1 MALSRRDARE
11 CALKVLY
18 GYEFSKCNDADDF
31 FDFTCAEGEIIS
43 DDFSKKLF
51 LTTVA
56 NVEEIDETIEKY
68 LKGWKK
74 NRISKITLSVLRMCV
89 CEMKY
94 FDDIPAAVSMNEAV
108 ELAKKFDDDDAP
120 KFVNGIAN
128 SVSKELK

>member
-18 GYEFSKCNDADDF
+18 GYEFSKGSDADDF
-31 FDFTCAEGEIIS
+31 FDFTCAEADMIS
-43 DDFSKKLF
+43 DDFSKQLF
-51 LTTVA
+51 LATVA
-56 NVEEIDETIEKY
+56 NVEEIDETFEKY

-74 NRISKITLSVLRMCV
+74 SRISKITLSILRMCV

-120 KFVNGIAN
+120 KFVNGIVN
-128 SVSKELK
+128 SVSKDLK